1 MDMDKNIVSL
11 REIQRNYRKLINEA
25 KRIKTPI
32 FLGARAKPEA
42 VLLDIETFEE
52 LDKKANG
59 KKLSWAE
66 MKKRLDW
73 ISAGGK
79 QGVNLAEFVHADRKR
94 H

>member
-1 MDMDKNIVSL
+1 MNRNIVSL

-25 KRIKTPI
+25 KRMKTPL

-42 VLLDIETFEE
+42 VLLDIDAFED
-52 LDKKANG
+52 LDKKAKG
-59 KKLSWAE
+59 KKLSWTD

-79 QGVNLAEFVHADRKR
+79 QGVNLAEFIHADRNR